1 MSGSGGA
8 WRFAQKRAAAFEVA
22 PLPRQTDGS
31 PENRAAVRNTKDKL
45 SSEHLARIALF
56 VPTLEGGGAERVMV
70 TLANALAERRFA
82 VDFVLWTESGP
93 FRSLLS
99 ANVNVVALG
108 TYNPLR
114 LVFGFARFLKTYKPE
129 VVISALFVGNIIA
142 ALAKAESR
150 SRTHLILTEHVPIGT
165 YLQNESRLLRRLC
178 VPPLMRSTYLAAQD
192 IVAVSR
198 GAAQALAPVLGK
210 TTSKRITVIFNPIDL
225 ARIERMA
232 TADESTV
239 TWTEPTIT
247 NVGRLIEQKDQQT
260 LIQAFAKVRSRRTCR
275 LVILGEGEKRA
286 TLAAFAQK
294 LGVGSDVLMPG
305 FVANPY
311 SWMRKSAVFVL
322 SSKFEGLPTVL
333 IEAMQCGIPV
343 ISADCP
349 SGPAE
354 ILEDGRWGRLFRP
367 GDVDGLAS
375 AIEDALDGKLVADVR
390 QRAADFSIE
399 NAVSRYVALFPN
411 NGDRNKNRIV
421 EARSPE
427 HAHQG
432 G

>member
-1 MSGSGGA
+1 MSGA
-8 WRFAQKRAAAFEVA
+8 WRFAHNRAASEVA
-22 PLPRQTDGS
+22 PLPRQTGGS
-31 PENRAAVRNTKDKL
+31 RENGVSARNAKEKL
-45 SSEHLARIALF
+45 SCEPPIRIALF

-82 VDFVLWTESGP
+82 VDFVLWTEGGP
-93 FRSLLS
+93 FRGLLS

-108 TYNPLR
+108 TYNPLK
-114 LVFGFARFLKTYKPE
+114 LVFGFACFLKTYEPE

-142 ALAKAESR
+142 ALAKAASR
-150 SRTHLILTEHVPIGT
+150 SRTHLILTEHVPIDT
-165 YLQNESRLLRRLC
+165 YLQNESRLLRRVS
-178 VPPLMRSTYLAAQD
+178 VPLLMRSTYLAAQD

-198 GAAQALAPVLGK
+198 GAAQALAPVVGK
-210 TTSKRITVIFNPIDL
+210 VASRRITVIYNPIDL
-225 ARIERMA
+225 VRIEAMA
-232 TADESTV
+232 SADEKSAD
-239 TWTEPTIT
+239 WIEPTII

-286 TLAAFAQK
+286 TLAALARK

-311 SWMRKSAVFVL
+311 SWMRRSAVFVL

-333 IEAMQCGIPV
+333 IEAMQCGVPV

-354 ILEDGRWGRLFRP
+354 ILEDGRWGRLFQP
-367 GDVDGLAS
+367 GDVDALAS

-390 QRAADFSIE
+390 QRSADFSVDA
-399 NAVSRYVALFPN
+399 AVSRYVALFPN
-411 NGDRNKNRIV
+411 NGDRNERRAV
-421 EARSPE
+421 AAQSSE
-427 HAHQG
+427 HAR
-432 G
+432 

>member
-1 MSGSGGA
+1 MLGSGGA
-8 WRFAQKRAAAFEVA
+8 CRFEHCKSVSGAGAA
-22 PLPRQTDGS
+22 GS
-31 PENRAAVRNTKDKL
+31 QENRVSIRKTEHTL
-45 SSEHLARIALF
+45 SSENPTRIALF

-70 TLANALAERRFA
+70 TLANALADRRFA
-82 VDFVLWTESGP
+82 VDFVLWTEGGP

-108 TYNPLR
+108 TYNPLK

-129 VVISALFVGNIIA
+129 VVISALFVANIIA
-142 ALAKAESR
+142 ALAKAAAR
-150 SRTHLILTEHVPIGT
+150 SRTHLILTEHVAIGT
-165 YLQNESRLLRRLC
+165 YLQNEARRLRRFY
-178 VPPLMRSTYLAAQD
+178 VPPLMRLTYLAAQE

-210 TTSKRITVIFNPIDL
+210 TTSKRITVIYNPIDL
-225 ARIERMA
+225 ARIDAMA
-232 TADESTV
+232 VADDKIVNWSV
-239 TWTEPTIT
+239 PTII

-260 LIQAFAKVRSRRTCR
+260 LIRAFAKVRSRRTCR

-286 TLAAFAQK
+286 MLAALAQK
-294 LGVGSDVLMPG
+294 LGVGSDISMPG

-343 ISADCP
+343 VSADCP

-354 ILEDGRWGRLFRP
+354 ILEDGRWGRLFLP
-367 GDVDGLAS
+367 GDVEALTS

-390 QRAADFSIE
+390 QRAADFSVE
-399 NAVSRYVALFPN
+399 TAVSRYVALFPN
-411 NGDRNKNRIV
+411 NGDRNKRRAI
-421 EARSPE
+421 ETRSPD

-432 G
+432 R

>member
-1 MSGSGGA
+1 
-8 WRFAQKRAAAFEVA
+8 
-22 PLPRQTDGS
+22 
-31 PENRAAVRNTKDKL
+31 
-45 SSEHLARIALF
+45 
-56 VPTLEGGGAERVMV
+56 MV

-82 VDFVLWTESGP
+82 VDFVLWTEGGA
-93 FRSLLS
+93 FRGLLS

-108 TYNPLR
+108 TYNPLK

-142 ALAKAESR
+142 ALAKAASR
-150 SRTHLILTEHVPIGT
+150 SRAHLILTEHVPIGT
-165 YLQNESRLLRRLC
+165 YLRNESRLLRRVC
-178 VPPLMRSTYLAAQD
+178 VPPLMRSTYPAAQD

-210 TTSKRITVIFNPIDL
+210 TASRRITVIYNPIDL
-225 ARIERMA
+225 ARIEAMA
-232 TADESTV
+232 SADEKSAS
-239 TWTEPTIT
+239 WTEPTII

-286 TLAAFAQK
+286 TLAALARK
-294 LGVGSDVLMPG
+294 LGVGSDVSMPG

-311 SWMRKSAVFVL
+311 SWMRRSAVFVL

-333 IEAMQCGIPV
+333 IEAMQCGVPV

-354 ILEDGRWGRLFRP
+354 ILEDGRWGSLFRP
-367 GDVDGLAS
+367 GDVDALAS

-390 QRAADFSIE
+390 QRAADFSVDA
-399 NAVSRYVALFPN
+399 AVSRYVALFPDD
-411 NGDRNKNRIV
+411 GDRNEGPAV
-421 EARSPE
+421 AARSSE
-427 HAHQG
+427 NAHQRR
-432 G
+432 